1 MIPGGE
7 FHTIGGWRR
16 KAAIIRVHFPQLTRK
31 PAVSSA
37 NLNRRFCIA
46 PMMDWSDRHCRVF
59 WRQLTRQAVLYTEMV
74 TTGALLHAE
83 PARFLDFDDSEHPVA
98 LQLGGSNP
106 ADLAR
111 CAAMAEQWRYDEVNL
126 NCGCPSDRVQN
137 GSFGACLMGEA
148 ALVAD
153 GVKAMRDATSL
164 PVTVKH
170 RTGIDNLDSY
180 EFLVDFVGTVAE
192 AGCEVFIVHA
202 RKAWLSGLSP
212 KQNREIPPLEY
223 DKVYRLK
230 RDFPQLEII
239 INGGISELGAA
250 SEHLNYVDG
259 VMMGRSAY
267 QSPAILCG
275 VDRQFYSAADSCD
288 PYAAL
293 ENFFPYIES
302 QLGKGTK
309 LNHMTRHILG
319 LFNGRPGAKQFRRHL
334 SENAYK
340 PGADL
345 NVLQDAVNFLG
356 NALNKHQHLPLHSE
370 TLQEN

>member
-1 MIPGGE
+1 MC
-7 FHTIGGWRR
+7 
-16 KAAIIRVHFPQLTRK
+16 IR
-31 PAVSSA
+31 
-37 NLNRRFCIA
+37 
-46 PMMDWSDRHCRVF
+46 
-59 WRQLTRQAVLYTEMV
+59 
-74 TTGALLHAE
+74 
-83 PARFLDFDDSEHPVA
+83 DS
-98 LQLGGSNP
+98 
-106 ADLAR
+106 
-111 CAAMAEQWRYDEVNL
+111 L

-180 EFLVDFVGTVAE
+180 EFLVDFVGTVAD

-230 RDFPQLEII
+230 RDFPDLEII
-239 INGGISELGAA
+239 INGGISELAGAK
-250 SEHLNYVDG
+250 EHLNHVDG

-267 QSPAILCG
+267 QNPALLCD
-275 VDRQFYSAADSCD
+275 VDSQFYGSGNNSD
-288 PYAAL
+288 PCTAL
-293 ENFFPYIES
+293 ENFFPYVES
-302 QLGKGTK
+302 QLGNGTK

-334 SENAYK
+334 SQNAYK

-345 NVLQDAVNFLG
+345 NVLRDAVNCLS
-356 NALNKHQHLPLHSE
+356 NSLNNSLNNDQHLPLHSE

>member
-1 MIPGGE
+1 
-7 FHTIGGWRR
+7 
-16 KAAIIRVHFPQLTRK
+16 
-31 PAVSSA
+31 
-37 NLNRRFCIA
+37 
-46 PMMDWSDRHCRVF
+46 MMDWSDRHCRVF
-59 WRQLTRQAVLYTEMV
+59 WRQLTRDAVLYTEMV

-83 PARFLDFDDSEHPVA
+83 PARFLDFDPSEHPVA

-111 CAAMAEQWRYDEVNL
+111 CAAMAEQWQYDEVNL

-180 EFLVDFVGTVAE
+180 EFLTDFVGTVAE

-230 RDFPQLEII
+230 KDFPQLEII
-239 INGGISELGAA
+239 INGGIQELDAA
-250 SEHLNYVDG
+250 EEHLQYVDG

-267 QSPAILCG
+267 QNPSILCG
-275 VDRQFYSAADSCD
+275 VDQTFYDAKDNSE
-288 PYAAL
+288 PFTAL
-293 ENFFPYIES
+293 ENFFPYVES
-302 QLGKGTK
+302 QLKRGTR

-334 SENAYK
+334 SQNAYK

-345 NVLQDAVNFLG
+345 KVLQDAVNC
-356 NALNKHQHLPLHSE
+356 LNKDRVLPLHSE
-370 TLQEN
+370 TLLEN